1 MSKHKKKTLARR
13 NFAVALTAPPALLP
27 QQVPQPPPAGVPN
40 PNTSQPRRGPAP
52 EVPPSE
58 APIQFTR
65 QDVPGKIQPFPM
77 TQVKLLPS
85 IYTEV
90 AEWNRGYMQRLPAGR
105 LLYNFRENAG
115 LPVGSTQPFGGWE
128 QKANGQRG
136 SELRGHF
143 TGHFLSASA
152 QLYASM
158 GDQQAKAK
166 ADEIVS
172 GLAKCQEKLGGGYLS
187 AFPTSF
193 WDRLDSMERGNVP
206 WAPFYTLHKIMA
218 GFFDMYNLA
227 GNKEALKEGE
237 GKSERAAKWSRSK

>member
-1 MSKHKKKTLARR
+1 MSDHKKTKIQGRR
-13 NFAVALTAPPALLP
+13 NCAVALAATPALLA
-27 QQVPQPPPAGVPN
+27 QQPTPPPAGAPN
-40 PNTSQPRRGPAP
+40 PNTSQPRGGPAP
-52 EVPPSE
+52 EVPPFE
-58 APIQFTR
+58 PPIQFTR
-65 QDVPGKIQPFPM
+65 QDIPAKVQPFPM

-90 AEWNRGYMQRLPAGR
+90 AEWNRSYMERLPADR

-115 LPVGSTQPFGGWE
+115 LPVGATQPFGGWE
-128 QKANGQRG
+128 QKANVQRG

-172 GLAKCQEKLGGGYLS
+172 GLAKCQEKLGGG
-187 AFPTSF
+187 
-193 WDRLDSMERGNVP
+193 
-206 WAPFYTLHKIMA
+206 
-218 GFFDMYNLA
+218 
-227 GNKEALKEGE
+227 
-237 GKSERAAKWSRSK
+237 